1 MSKKVTALFAI
12 AAVIFDLIACI
23 GDSNQAVYSIF
34 MGLCSASFC
43 IFVYGL
49 FRVGFAKQIIT
60 DAKVKSD
67 DSYRK
72 AA

>member
-12 AAVIFDLIACI
+12 AAVIFDLIACM
-23 GDSNQAVYSIF
+23 GDSNPAVYSVF
-34 MGLCSASFC
+34 MGLCCAAFC
-43 IFVYGL
+43 IFIFGL
-49 FRVGFAKQIIT
+49 FRVGFAKQKIT